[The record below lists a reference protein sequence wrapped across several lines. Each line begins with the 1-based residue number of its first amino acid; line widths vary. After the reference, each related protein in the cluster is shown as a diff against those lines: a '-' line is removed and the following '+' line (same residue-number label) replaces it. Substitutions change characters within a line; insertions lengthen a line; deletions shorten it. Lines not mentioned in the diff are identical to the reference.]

1 MSGINNVRSFVY
13 SDILESGG
21 FQYSGFAGGI
31 ALALLADT
39 VTEEGTDDKIFFRT
53 KAVEGTV
60 DDQSDGLYT
69 FFFAE
74 KEVDIAIPEFLFKKE
89 IFSRWR
95 RFIAK
100 SASAVFR
107 VHSAMFLTPF
117 CSS

>member
-74 KEVDIAIPEFLFKKE
+74 KEVDIAIPEFLFKKGNIQSLE
-89 IFSRWR
+89 TFYSKIGIGS
-95 RFIAK
+95 IQG
-100 SASAVFR
+100 
-107 VHSAMFLTPF
+107 T
-117 CSS
+117 